1 MPIPEDKQS
10 FPLCTRAG
18 RLLGAEKTMWPH
30 PIKSVDTHR
39 RPLWWDQ
46 CEGKVAHVCWGGSRD
61 EWVGRVGPWGGEGRG
76 GEGRGG
82 WDPGEG
88 RGGEERGRGPGE
100 RRAGWDPGQGRPR
113 GDKD

>member
-30 PIKSVDTHR
+30 PINSVDMHR

-46 CEGKVAHVCWGGSRD
+46 CEGKVAHAAG
-61 EWVGRVGPWGGEGRG
+61 EGPGTVGGEGGTLGRG

-82 WDPGEG
+82 WDPGEE
-88 RGGEERGRGPGE
+88 RGGE
-100 RRAGWDPGQGRPR
+100 AGWGGQGPAKVEPLGRWCKVGP
-113 GDKD
+113 